1 MSSAFSLAGKTVLVT
16 GASSG
21 IGQATAML
29 CAGMG
34 AAVWLTG
41 RDPARL
47 QATLD
52 SLPGAGHGLHLADLT
67 DEAARNA
74 LVDSLPVLDGCVFCA
89 GAVELV
95 PARMVSEKHLNDMM
109 QINFTVPVLLTQRL
123 LARKHIRDGASLVY
137 VTAVAE
143 RIAPVA
149 TSMYSAAKAALTAY
163 VRTLA
168 LEHAK
173 RRIRANCVSPG
184 YVATPMLNTLASN
197 ADMQDKLDLTPLG
210 TIEPSDVAN
219 GIGYLLAPASRWVT
233 RSSLLIDGGLSLPMR

>member
-1 MSSAFSLAGKTVLVT
+1 MSSAFSLAGKAVLVT

-21 IGQATAML
+21 IGRATAVL

-41 RDPARL
+41 RDPVRL

-52 SLPGAGHGLHLADLT
+52 SLPGAGHGQYVADLT

-74 LVDSLPVLDGCVFCA
+74 LVDSLPALDGCVFCA

-95 PARMVSEKHLNDMM
+95 PARLVSEKHLNDMM
-109 QINFTVPVLLTQRL
+109 QINFNVPVLLTQRL
-123 LARKHIRDGASLVY
+123 LARKRVRDDASLVY

-184 YVATPMLNTLASN
+184 YVATPMLTALAST

-210 TIEPSDVAN
+210 TIEPSDVAH

>member
-1 MSSAFSLAGKTVLVT
+1 L
-16 GASSG
+16 
-21 IGQATAML
+21 I
-29 CAGMG
+29 
-34 AAVWLTG
+34 
-41 RDPARL
+41 
-47 QATLD
+47 
-52 SLPGAGHGLHLADLT
+52 
-67 DEAARNA
+67 
-74 LVDSLPVLDGCVFCA
+74 
-89 GAVELV
+89 
-95 PARMVSEKHLNDMM
+95 
-109 QINFTVPVLLTQRL
+109 
-123 LARKHIRDGASLVY
+123 ARKRIRDDASLVY

-184 YVATPMLNTLASN
+184 YVATPMLAMLACT

-219 GIGYLLAPASRWVT
+219 GIGYLLSPASRWVT

>member
-1 MSSAFSLAGKTVLVT
+1 MSTPFSLQGKTILVT

-21 IGQATAML
+21 IGRATAVL
-29 CAGMG
+29 CANMG
-34 AAVWLTG
+34 ASVWLTG

-52 SLPGAGHGLHLADLT
+52 NLPGIGHGLHLADLT
-67 DEAARNA
+67 NGSARNA
-74 LVDSLPVLDGCVFCA
+74 LVDSLPALDGCVFCA

-123 LARKHIRDGASLVY
+123 LSRKLICDGASLVY

-184 YVATPMLNTLASN
+184 YVATPMLTALASN
-197 ADMQDKLDLTPLG
+197 TNMQDKLDLTPLG
-210 TIEPSDVAN
+210 TIEPSDIAN